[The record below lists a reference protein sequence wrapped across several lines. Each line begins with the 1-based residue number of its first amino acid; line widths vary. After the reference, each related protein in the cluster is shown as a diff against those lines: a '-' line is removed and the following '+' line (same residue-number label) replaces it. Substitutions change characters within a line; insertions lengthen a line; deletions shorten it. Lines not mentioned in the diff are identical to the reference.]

1 MPQPKITQQQF
12 RTTFNLTTHHLC
24 FPIEYGIITDLE
36 SVERGKRPQDLIL
49 GDSRGYDDV
58 EGSATCEEPSEQDEP
73 HRNWPLVE
81 LQLLA
86 RPPDPAPLDGHLP
99 LRFWVL
105 GGQHRLRQ
113 NKLANGSKGGF
124 EPPKLLDN
132 HQGKIGRWT
141 LLEGVF
147 CSRPLKNDGFA
158 EAH

>member
-124 EPPKLLDN
+124 ELGTNRGDAN
-132 HQGKIGRWT
+132 
-141 LLEGVF
+141 
-147 CSRPLKNDGFA
+147 
-158 EAH
+158 

>member
-99 LRFWVL
+99 LRFWVEL
-105 GGQHRLRQ
+105 TAAAPGAEVGVRSGPS
-113 NKLANGSKGGF
+113 ACSAGSKV
-124 EPPKLLDN
+124 DAA
-132 HQGKIGRWT
+132 
-141 LLEGVF
+141 EGAGT
-147 CSRPLKNDGFA
+147 SADA
-158 EAH
+158 AA

>member
-73 HRNWPLVE
+73 HRNGPLVE

-86 RPPDPAPLDGHLP
+86 WPPDPAALDGHVP
-99 LRFWVL
+99 PWAFVSWVDNTDY
-105 GGQHRLRQ
+105 GKTNWQM
-113 NKLANGSKGGF
+113 ATKGRTKPGPSTP
-124 EPPKLLDN
+124 EIA
-132 HQGKIGRWT
+132 G
-141 LLEGVF
+141 
-147 CSRPLKNDGFA
+147 
-158 EAH
+158 